1 MAILLVIVAGLA
13 GFLTAALAW
22 AVFGIGLLAALGL
35 WSGVGVLVFV
45 VTLAWA
51 LLPRRKGPP
60 ALPQPQL
67 A

>member
-1 MAILLVIVAGLA
+1 MAVLLVIVSGLA

-45 VTLAWA
+45 LTLAWA